1 MVIHFFRSKTFCPTE
16 PKKIVGEA
24 FFVSHNFWYRKKF
37 MEKRE
42 GSIRSFRR
50 KFFVSLCRKKF
61 VGNPFVLHYFWVSTN
76 LMLERTKSQ
85 FSFENFFLT
94 KPKTFVGDPFSFSL
108 NSGMEKH

>member
-1 MVIHFFRSKTFCPTE
+1 MGGYHDSPSKTFL
-16 PKKIVGEA
+16 
-24 FFVSHNFWYRKKF
+24 SHGAEEYRRGSLLCLTDFRVPKKF

-50 KFFVSLCRKKF
+50 NFFVSLCRKKF

-76 LMLERTKSQ
+76 LMLERAKSQ

-94 KPKTFVGDPFSFSL
+94 KPKTFVGDPFSF
-108 NSGMEKH
+108 